1 MNTDEPRGWSAP
13 LLNVIGSAVV
23 GYALFRMDDGG
34 RPLWAAI
41 LAGLSLTAWAVRGLS
56 GLVWRDRRAD
66 VPLALVAALTGAASA
81 GPTDGLTVVPAAI
94 GILIVIATPAVPLVR
109 GVAAA
114 LVSCA
119 LVAVSGVPV
128 HASVPA
134 VVTMMGGLVLAA
146 VGGFSRRQF
155 REAEAQAALLRERE
169 LAMRQEAERVAI
181 ARDLHDVLAHSLG
194 GLVLQ
199 LDAAEALLEAGDQ
212 TEAAERVAAARR
224 LASDGLSEARRAV
237 ATLRDPDGAGGG
249 VRFAGRESLTS
260 GVERLLQAHR
270 SLGGVVDFT
279 TTGTTRPVTSQAADA
294 VLRAL
299 QEALSNA
306 RKHAPGE
313 PVRAGLVWAGSSRA
327 QGALTLTV
335 SNPLPDTEQL
345 PEDSPGRGY
354 GLTGMRERFAGLGPG
369 SSVRAGV
376 QGDRFVVTAE
386 AEL

>member
-23 GYALFRMDDGG
+23 GYALFRTDDGG

-41 LAGLSLTAWAVRGLS
+41 LAGLSLTAWAVRGVS

-66 VPLALVAALTGAASA
+66 VPLGLVAAFTGAASA

-94 GILIVIATPAVPLVR
+94 GILIVIAAPALPLVR

-199 LDAAEALLEAGDQ
+199 LDAAEALLEAGDHSA
-212 TEAAERVAAARR
+212 AAERVAAARR

-237 ATLRDPDGAGGG
+237 ATLRDPQAAAVIQAAAPDA
-249 VRFAGRESLTS
+249 VTP
-260 GVERLLQAHR
+260 GVEQLLQAHR

-279 TTGTTRPVTSQAADA
+279 EAGTAHPLSDRAADA
-294 VLRAL
+294 LLRAV

-313 PVRAGLVWAGSSRA
+313 PVRAGLTWTEDTV
-327 QGALTLTV
+327 TLTV
-335 SNPLPDTEQL
+335 SNPLPD
-345 PEDSPGRGY
+345 PESPAGDSPGRGY
-354 GLTGMRERFAGLGPG
+354 GLTGMRERFEALGSG
-369 SSVRAGV
+369 SSVRAVV

-386 AEL
+386 AAL

>member
-23 GYALFRMDDGG
+23 GYALFRTDDGG

-41 LAGLSLTAWAVRGLS
+41 LAGLSLTAWAVRGVS

-66 VPLALVAALTGAASA
+66 VPLGLVAAFTGAASA

-94 GILIVIATPAVPLVR
+94 GILIVIAAPALPLVR

-199 LDAAEALLEAGDQ
+199 LDAAEALLEAGDHSA
-212 TEAAERVAAARR
+212 AAERVAAARR

-237 ATLRDPDGAGGG
+237 ATLRDPQAAAVIQAAAPDA
-249 VRFAGRESLTS
+249 VTP
-260 GVERLLQAHR
+260 GVEQLLQAHR

-279 TTGTTRPVTSQAADA
+279 EAGTAHPLSDRAADA
-294 VLRAL
+294 LLRAV

-313 PVRAGLVWAGSSRA
+313 PVRAGLTWTEDTV
-327 QGALTLTV
+327 TLTV
-335 SNPLPDTEQL
+335 SNPLLD
-345 PEDSPGRGY
+345 PESPAGDSPGRGY
-354 GLTGMRERFAGLGPG
+354 GLTGMRERFEALGSG
-369 SSVRAGV
+369 SSVRAVV

-386 AEL
+386 AAL

>member
-23 GYALFRMDDGG
+23 GYALFRTDDGG

-41 LAGLSLTAWAVRGLS
+41 LAGLSLTAWAIRGLS
-56 GLVWRDRRAD
+56 GLVWQDRRAD
-66 VPLALVAALTGAASA
+66 VPLGLVAALTGAASA

-94 GILIVIATPAVPLVR
+94 GILIVIAAPALPLVR

-134 VVTMMGGLVLAA
+134 VVTMMGGLILAA

-199 LDAAEALLEAGDQ
+199 LDAAEALLETGDHSA
-212 TEAAERVAAARR
+212 AAERVAAARR

-237 ATLRDPDGAGGG
+237 ATLRDPQAAAVLQAAAPDA
-249 VRFAGRESLTS
+249 VTP
-260 GVERLLQAHR
+260 GVEQLLQAHR

-279 TTGTTRPVTSQAADA
+279 ETGTAHPLSDRAADA
-294 VLRAL
+294 ILRAV

-313 PVRAGLVWAGSSRA
+313 PVRAGLTWKEDTV
-327 QGALTLTV
+327 TLTV
-335 SNPLPDTEQL
+335 SNPLLD
-345 PEDSPGRGY
+345 PESPAGDSPGRGY
-354 GLTGMRERFAGLGPG
+354 GLTGMRERFEALGPG

-386 AEL
+386 AAL

>member
-23 GYALFRMDDGG
+23 GYALFRTDDGG
-34 RPLWAAI
+34 RPIWAAI
-41 LAGLSLTAWAVRGLS
+41 LAGLSLTAWAVRGVS

-66 VPLALVAALTGAASA
+66 VPLGLVAAFTGAASA

-94 GILIVIATPAVPLVR
+94 GILIVIAAPALPLAR

-134 VVTMMGGLVLAA
+134 VVTMMGGLILAA

-169 LAMRQEAERVAI
+169 LAMRQEAERIAI

-199 LDAAEALLEAGDQ
+199 LDAAEALLEAGDHSA
-212 TEAAERVAAARR
+212 AAERVAAARR

-237 ATLRDPDGAGGG
+237 ATLRDPQAAAVIQAAAPDA
-249 VRFAGRESLTS
+249 VTP
-260 GVERLLQAHR
+260 GVEQLLQAHR

-279 TTGTTRPVTSQAADA
+279 EAGTAHPLSDRAADA
-294 VLRAL
+294 LLRAV

-313 PVRAGLVWAGSSRA
+313 PVRAGLTWTEDTV
-327 QGALTLTV
+327 TLTV
-335 SNPLPDTEQL
+335 SNPLPD
-345 PEDSPGRGY
+345 PESPAGDSPGRGY
-354 GLTGMRERFAGLGPG
+354 GLTGMRERFEALGSG
-369 SSVRAGV
+369 SSVRAVV

-386 AEL
+386 AAL

>member
-23 GYALFRMDDGG
+23 GDALFRGDDGG

-66 VPLALVAALTGAASA
+66 VPLGLVAALTGAASA

-94 GILIVIATPAVPLVR
+94 GILIVISTPAVPLVR

-134 VVTMMGGLVLAA
+134 VVTMMGGLILAA

-169 LAMRQEAERVAI
+169 LAMRQDAERVAI

-199 LDAAEALLEAGDQ
+199 LDAAEALLETGDHSA
-212 TEAAERVAAARR
+212 AAERVAAARR

-237 ATLRDPDGAGGG
+237 ATLRDPQAAAVIQAAALDA
-249 VRFAGRESLTS
+249 VTP
-260 GVERLLQAHR
+260 GVEQLLQAHR

-279 TTGTTRPVTSQAADA
+279 ETGTAHPLSDRTADA
-294 VLRAL
+294 LLRAV

-313 PVRAGLVWAGSSRA
+313 PVRAGLTWKEDTV
-327 QGALTLTV
+327 TLTV
-335 SNPLPDTEQL
+335 SNPLPDTES
-345 PEDSPGRGY
+345 PAGDSPGRGY
-354 GLTGMRERFAGLGPG
+354 GLTGMRERFEALGPR

-386 AEL
+386 AAL

>member
-23 GYALFRMDDGG
+23 GYALFRTDDGG

-41 LAGLSLTAWAVRGLS
+41 LAGLSLTAWAVRGVS

-66 VPLALVAALTGAASA
+66 VPLGLVAAFTGAASA

-94 GILIVIATPAVPLVR
+94 GILIVIAAPALPLAR

-134 VVTMMGGLVLAA
+134 VVTMMGGLILAA

-199 LDAAEALLEAGDQ
+199 LDAAEALLEAGDHSA
-212 TEAAERVAAARR
+212 AAERVAAARR

-237 ATLRDPDGAGGG
+237 ATLRDPQAAAVIQAAAPDA
-249 VRFAGRESLTS
+249 VTP
-260 GVERLLQAHR
+260 GVEQLLQAHR

-279 TTGTTRPVTSQAADA
+279 EAGTAHPLSDRAADA
-294 VLRAL
+294 LLRAV

-313 PVRAGLVWAGSSRA
+313 PVRAGLTWTEDTV
-327 QGALTLTV
+327 TLTV
-335 SNPLPDTEQL
+335 SNPLPD
-345 PEDSPGRGY
+345 PESPAGDSPGRGY
-354 GLTGMRERFAGLGPG
+354 GLTGMRERFEALGSG

-386 AEL
+386 AAL

>member
-1 MNTDEPRGWSAP
+1 MLN
-13 LLNVIGSAVV
+13 LLGAVAV
-23 GYALFRMDDGG
+23 GYALWTSGAAA
-34 RPLWAAI
+34 RPLWGSVLAAI
-41 LAGLSLTAWAVRGLS
+41 
-56 GLVWRDRRAD
+56 
-66 VPLALVAALTGAASA
+66 ALVAWALRAFVAGLPRGGVLSVVLGTLAVLCGGFAAGA
-81 GPTDGLTVVPAAI
+81 THGLTVVPAAI
-94 GILIVIATPAVPLVR
+94 GSLAVLGTVGVPL
-109 GVAAA
+109 GYG
-114 LVSCA
+114 LS
-119 LVAVSGVPV
+119 VAVLGCG
-128 HASVPA
+128 AIA
-134 VVTMMGGLVLAA
+134 VGAIAHPTDVGDSLTMMGGLLLAA

-279 TTGTTRPVTSQAADA
+279 TTGTARPVTSQAADA

-313 PVRAGLVWAGSSRA
+313 PVRAWLVWA